1 MKKLFLT
8 TALLAL
14 IASPAIAASVTG
26 ELRVGSDKGKSP
38 TEYVLDYQAPFFQ
51 IFPNL
56 NYGVELATK
65 QQPASGS
72 VASKAVARVG
82 VDLPKVLGF
91 NVGGNVQLGRDLEA
105 STSTT
110 ALVNKVNVTSVKGG
124 DYNLYGAEAK
134 VSRELVSGI
143 TGDVGYRYRNGFEGK
158 GLNNQET
165 RLNAGLS
172 YEILPSYNVGVEY
185 YRYSRDINT
194 AGGTKLFSQVAFK
207 AGHSF

>member
-72 VASKAVARVG
+72 IASKAVARVG

-91 NVGGNVQLGRDLEA
+91 NVGGNVQLGRGLGRDLEIA
-105 STSTT
+105 SNT
-110 ALVNKVNVTSVKGG
+110 VVKGR
-124 DYNLYGAEAK
+124 DYNLYGK
-134 VSRELVSGI
+134 PRTSFWYYWRC
-143 TGDVGYRYRNGFEGK
+143 
-158 GLNNQET
+158 
-165 RLNAGLS
+165 RLSLS
-172 YEILPSYNVGVEY
+172 
-185 YRYSRDINT
+185 
-194 AGGTKLFSQVAFK
+194 
-207 AGHSF
+207 